1 MGRFSELLN
10 KRVKVLYLDNGET
23 RVVKGL
29 LEEVNDS
36 YIVVN
41 GVVVG
46 LGQNFISC
54 IPQEGN
60 NG

>member
-10 KRVKVLYLDNGET
+10 RRVKVLYLDNEKT

-29 LEEVNDS
+29 LEEANDT

-41 GVVVG
+41 GVVIG

-54 IPQEGN
+54 IPQG
-60 NG
+60 GR